1 MLATHDARVASQLP
15 ARRDRCARGAGD
27 EAGRA
32 SPGRTC
38 GRKPLAA
45 LLNLLLLTLGFAA
58 ISLVLLVSEQLE
70 EGMRRDLAGIDLVV
84 GAKGSPM
91 QLILAGV
98 FHLDVPPGNIP
109 LAAVAQL
116 KRAPAGRARR
126 CPISLGD
133 TLRGYRI
140 VGTTP
145 DYAALYGAQ
154 LAEGAYGANRSKPCS
169 ARRRDATGLKTGDS
183 FVGAHG
189 LGAQRRCCTATRR
202 TRSSAS
208 TNAPAACSTAS
219 C

>member
-1 MLATHDARVASQLP
+1 MTLARLAWTHLWA
-15 ARRDRCARGAGD
+15 
-27 EAGRA
+27 
-32 SPGRTC
+32 
-38 GRKPLAA
+38 KPLTA

-70 EGMRRDLAGIDLVV
+70 DGMRRDLAGIDLVV

-109 LAAVAQL
+109 LGAVATLEQHPL
-116 KRAPAGRARR
+116 VARVV
-126 CPISLGD
+126 PISLGD

-145 DYAALYGAQ
+145 QYPALYAAR
-154 LAEGAYGANRSKPCS
+154 LAAGREWRKPLEAVLGSEVANT
-169 ARRRDATGLKTGDS
+169 TGLNSGDS

-189 LGAQRRCCTATRR
+189 LGTAGHLHVDTPYTVTGVYER
-202 TRSSAS
+202 TGTVLDRLVLTFDRIGLGGA
-208 TNAPAACSTAS
+208 
-219 C
+219 